1 MFGAEPGHGLSQNAV
16 KIELHGIE
24 SAGRDLSRY
33 QSQSREEQLRDTMVR
48 KSWRS
53 EERRN
58 HAWKA
63 TSGVSALFWRAAYA
77 R

>member
-1 MFGAEPGHGLSQNAV
+1 MKKHVRPKCIAHSFNLITYKRASREKV
-16 KIELHGIE
+16 KP
-24 SAGRDLSRY
+24 
-33 QSQSREEQLRDTMVR
+33 SREEQLRDTMVR